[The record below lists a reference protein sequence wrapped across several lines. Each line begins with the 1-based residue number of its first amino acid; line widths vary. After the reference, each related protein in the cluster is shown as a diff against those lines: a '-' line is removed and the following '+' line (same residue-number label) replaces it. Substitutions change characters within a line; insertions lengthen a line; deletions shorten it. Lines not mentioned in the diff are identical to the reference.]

1 MVLPGRSI
9 LDMVSLIV
17 SSANGNKKSGNRGSS
32 GLDAERVMSMDRAM
46 KTDSGPQKL
55 FGSVAGLSGRMPPK
69 KGSEKETLPDGVPA
83 NWSAWR
89 LSRDEQ
95 DRRESSSID
104 VSHMHSQITCVQT
117 RKSHCGP
124 KARKRLR
131 RTWPSLRR
139 NWWTME
145 PKKTRQRP
153 RQGH

>member
-9 LDMVSLIV
+9 LDMVSLIW

-46 KTDSGPQKL
+46 KTDSAPQKL
-55 FGSVAGLSGRMPPK
+55 FGSIAGLSGRMPPK
-69 KGSEKETLPDGVPA
+69 KGEKETLPDGVPA

-104 VSHMHSQITCVQT
+104 VSHMHSQITCMQT
-117 RKSHCGP
+117 RKN
-124 KARKRLR
+124 KKKEQKTKNKKNLLR
-131 RTWPSLRR
+131 TGLG
-139 NWWTME
+139 E
-145 PKKTRQRP
+145 F
-153 RQGH
+153 